1 MRFKLLPNA
10 SLIFNIIL
18 QNISFMK
25 NFPSLLKILNI
36 ILCFILSI
44 NLFTQNVP
52 PSITDPE
59 ELRQTQI
66 ERQKVFDSI
75 IEDPTNLQNLFNYA
89 NLSILVGDLE
99 AAIGV
104 FEQMLIY
111 KPDLPRIKLELGV
124 LYFRLGAFA
133 SAKQYL
139 DDVENY
145 NPPKEVKEK
154 VKTFLEQ
161 IENETKLFKTQ
172 SVLSFG
178 MGISSNAN
186 AGLDTDVVT
195 VVGDL
200 GAIDLNIS
208 NKPKSDLYYSSAFSS
223 QITQDLRHPRGDTVN
238 YVVSLSRQVY
248 RDFSNFDSSTGV
260 FSINRKF
267 NMLDDDKLGLTN
279 QTFTPSLT
287 AFKVFLQGSELL
299 RSHRA
304 EIDWKATLRDSGT
317 FGLNV
322 YLDERD
328 FIGSQNK
335 TGDFLGV
342 GFSRS
347 IVFPKSGVY
356 LSYKTN
362 FEHFYATSPIET
374 YIKRTFDISTRKAL
388 NSTTFA
394 STNIG
399 YSYKDYEE
407 KDPFLGLRSD
417 KGINLRVGL
426 TKIIDLCWNADVGVS
441 FSTNKST
448 IGLFDRSN
456 EGISVKFN
464 YLCTE

>member
-1 MRFKLLPNA
+1 MKFPKNILTFSFIFFFF
-10 SLIFNIIL
+10 SL
-18 QNISFMK
+18 S
-25 NFPSLLKILNI
+25 
-36 ILCFILSI
+36 ILS
-44 NLFTQNVP
+44 QNVP

-59 ELRQTQI
+59 ELEATKA
-66 ERQKVFDSI
+66 ERQRVFDSI
-75 IEDPTNLQNLFNYA
+75 IDDPTNLENLFNYA

-99 AAIGV
+99 AAIGI

-124 LYFRLGAFA
+124 LYFRLGAYA
-133 SAKQYL
+133 SAKRYL
-139 DDVENY
+139 DDIENY
-145 NPPKEVKEK
+145 DPPKEVKEK
-154 VKTFLEQ
+154 VKVFLEQ

-178 MGISSNAN
+178 MGLSGNAN

-208 NKPKSDLYYSSAFSS
+208 NKPKSDTYITSAFSS

-238 YVVSLSRQVY
+238 YVISLSRQVY

-260 FSINRKF
+260 FSLNRKF
-267 NMLDDDKLGLTN
+267 NMLDDEKLGVTN
-279 QTFTPSLT
+279 QSFTPSLT

-299 RSHRA
+299 RSHRVD
-304 EIDWKATLRDSGT
+304 IDWKATLKDSGS

-335 TGDFLGV
+335 TGDFIGV
-342 GFSRS
+342 GLSRS
-347 IVFPKSGVY
+347 MVFPETGIF

-374 YIKRTFDISTRKAL
+374 YIKRTFDLSTRKAL

-394 STNIG
+394 TTNVG
-399 YSYKDYEE
+399 YSSKDYEE

-417 KGINLRVGL
+417 KSISLRFGL
-426 TKIIDLCWNADVGVS
+426 TKIIDLCWNADIGVT
-441 FSTNKST
+441 FSNNNST
-448 IGLFDRSN
+448 IGLYARSN
-456 EGISVKFN
+456 EGLAVKFN

>member
-1 MRFKLLPNA
+1 MKFPK
-10 SLIFNIIL
+10 IFNFFFYFL
-18 QNISFMK
+18 F
-25 NFPSLLKILNI
+25 FSLS
-36 ILCFILSI
+36 ILS
-44 NLFTQNVP
+44 QNVP

-59 ELRQTQI
+59 LEATKA
-66 ERQKVFDSI
+66 ERQRVFDSI
-75 IEDPTNLQNLFNYA
+75 IDDPTNLENLFNYA

-99 AAIGV
+99 AAIGI

-124 LYFRLGAFA
+124 LYFRLGAYA
-133 SAKQYL
+133 SAKRYL
-139 DDVENY
+139 DDIENY
-145 NPPKEVKEK
+145 DPPKEVKEK
-154 VKTFLEQ
+154 VKVFLEQ

-178 MGISSNAN
+178 MGLSGNAN

-208 NKPKSDLYYSSAFSS
+208 NKPKSDTYITSAFSS

-238 YVVSLSRQVY
+238 YVISLSRQVY

-260 FSINRKF
+260 FSLNRKF
-267 NMLDDDKLGLTN
+267 NMLDDEKLGVTN
-279 QTFTPSLT
+279 QSFTPSLT

-299 RSHRA
+299 RSHRVD
-304 EIDWKATLRDSGT
+304 IDWKATLKDSGS

-335 TGDFLGV
+335 TGDFIGV
-342 GFSRS
+342 GLSRS
-347 IVFPKSGVY
+347 IVFPETGIF

-374 YIKRTFDISTRKAL
+374 YIKRTFDLSTRKAL

-394 STNIG
+394 TTNVG
-399 YSYKDYEE
+399 YSSKDYEE

-417 KGINLRVGL
+417 KSISLRFGL
-426 TKIIDLCWNADVGVS
+426 TKIIDLCWNADIGVT
-441 FSTNKST
+441 FSNNNST
-448 IGLFDRSN
+448 IGLYARSN
-456 EGISVKFN
+456 EGLAVKFN

>member
-1 MRFKLLPNA
+1 
-10 SLIFNIIL
+10 
-18 QNISFMK
+18 MK
-25 NFPSLLKILNI
+25 NVQLLFKKISLFI
-36 ILCFILSI
+36 CFILSI
-44 NLFTQNVP
+44 NLFAQNVP
-52 PSITDPE
+52 PSISDPE
-59 ELRQTQI
+59 ELKATQI
-66 ERQKVFDSI
+66 EREKVFDSI
-75 IEDPTNLQNLFNYA
+75 IDDPTNLENLFNYA

-133 SAKQYL
+133 SAKRYL

-145 NPPKEVKEK
+145 DPPKEVKEK
-154 VKTFLEQ
+154 VEVFLDQ

-172 SVLSFG
+172 SVVSFG
-178 MGISSNAN
+178 MGMSGNAN

-195 VVGDL
+195 IVGDL
-200 GAIDLNIS
+200 GAIDLQIS
-208 NKPKSDLYYSSAFSS
+208 NKPKSDLYYTAAFSS
-223 QITQDLRHPRGDTVN
+223 QITQDLRHPRGDTLN
-238 YVVSLSRQVY
+238 YIVSLSRQTY

-260 FSINRKF
+260 FSLNREF
-267 NMLDDDKLGLTN
+267 NMLDDEKLGLTN
-279 QTFTPSLT
+279 QSLTPSFT

-304 EIDWKATLRDSGT
+304 EVDWKTTLRDSGS

-328 FIGSQNK
+328 FLGSQNK
-335 TGDFLGV
+335 TGDFIGV
-342 GFSRS
+342 GLSRS
-347 IVFPKSGVY
+347 IVFPKSGVF

-362 FEHFYATSPIET
+362 YEHFYATSPIET
-374 YIKRTFDISTRKAL
+374 YIKRSFDLSTRRAL

-394 STNIG
+394 TTNVA

-417 KGINLRVGL
+417 KSLNLRFGL
-426 TKIIDLCWNADVGVS
+426 TKIIDLCWNADFGVT
-441 FSTNKST
+441 FSNNKST
-448 IGLFDRSN
+448 VGLYSRSN
-456 EGISVKFN
+456 EGLAVKFN
-464 YLCTE
+464 YLCTD